1 MKEKIAK
8 WYKQR
13 LWTKA
18 MVKNAVKKGVL
29 TAGDYTEIVGE
40 ANEKHLH
47 LLRGG
52 HPRGADGLPNL

>member
-13 LWTKA
+13 LWTKV

-29 TAGDYTEIVGE
+29 TAGDYKEIVGE
-40 ANEKHLH
+40 TYE
-47 LLRGG
+47 
-52 HPRGADGLPNL
+52 

>member
-13 LWTKA
+13 LWTKI
-18 MVKNAVKKGVL
+18 MVGDAVKKGVL

-40 ANEKHLH
+40 AYE
-47 LLRGG
+47 
-52 HPRGADGLPNL
+52 

>member
-13 LWTKA
+13 LWTKI

-40 ANEKHLH
+40 AYE
-47 LLRGG
+47 
-52 HPRGADGLPNL
+52 

>member
-8 WYKQR
+8 WYKQG
-13 LWTKA
+13 LWKKT

-40 ANEKHLH
+40 AYE
-47 LLRGG
+47 
-52 HPRGADGLPNL
+52 